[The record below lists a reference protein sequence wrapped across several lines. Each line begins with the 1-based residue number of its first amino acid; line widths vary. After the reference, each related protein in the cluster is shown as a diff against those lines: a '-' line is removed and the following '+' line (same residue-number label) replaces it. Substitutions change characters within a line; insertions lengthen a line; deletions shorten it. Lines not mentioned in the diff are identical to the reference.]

1 LDISYAMF
9 TSIILMNS
17 LVLGCRKSDRLRV
30 ARNTALLAVQI
41 FLPLAVAVVLAASVS
56 IARLLADLDAVLT
69 DDARVRDTSHDVLGR
84 RNVLEVLGA
93 DFGSSLLERRSR
105 AYMAAIALDLALFT
119 APVVHLVVA
128 VAGGVASALGR
139 AVLST
144 RVDGVLASN
153 ARITRRWCYSDRAGG
168 RLIVLLDKLFGED
181 LGALLLVAVEVE
193 LAVFAVLVVPLLPAL
208 TSRGAEPAWRAAII
222 FASVDSELASNA
234 RVTRRWCYS
243 DRAGGWLIVLL
254 DEIFR
259 AGIEACP
266 AEFTLAS
273 RAVSRD
279 LDALWFAM
287 LATVPF
293 LESERLTIDTAA
305 AIRVLEE
312 PTVAYDLAEPTLISI
327 TSGHTLVP
335 GNLAVFIAAVVSC
348 PRDDRGRSRDGN
360 NDIVSLSLLV
370 AALRRLYA
378 SCSHWLGQSYSNKES
393 DLPACLQKRS
403 GL

>member
-144 RVDGVLASN
+144 CVDGVLASN
-153 ARITRRWCYSDRAGG
+153 ARI
-168 RLIVLLDKLFGED
+168 
-181 LGALLLVAVEVE
+181 
-193 LAVFAVLVVPLLPAL
+193 
-208 TSRGAEPAWRAAII
+208 
-222 FASVDSELASNA
+222 
-234 RVTRRWCYS
+234 TRRWCYS

-335 GNLAVFIAAVVSC
+335 GNLAVFIAAVVNC

-360 NDIVSLSLLV
+360 NDIDRLSLLV

-378 SCSHWLGQSYSNKES
+378 SCSHWLGESYSKKES
-393 DLPACLQKRS
+393 DLPACLQNRS